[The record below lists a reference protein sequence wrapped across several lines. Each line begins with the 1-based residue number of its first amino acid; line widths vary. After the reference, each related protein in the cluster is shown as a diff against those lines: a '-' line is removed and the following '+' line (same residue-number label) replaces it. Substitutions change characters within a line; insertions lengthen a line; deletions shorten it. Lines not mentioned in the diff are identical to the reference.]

1 MHRYRLFSGSD
12 FRGKQ
17 ARAQGF
23 TIFELMIVIF
33 IIGVVLATATPFVWG
48 HLRSSSL
55 KNAAFK
61 VSSDLGRAR
70 STAIR
75 NRANCS
81 INFNSP
87 SAGQYTTTILNNTV
101 SLDSYFGGVA
111 FTANPD
117 GGPDVFSPNVTF
129 NPRGLSAPSQ
139 VYLTNQENQ
148 FTYRIQVSAAG
159 GISIHRWDVGAGSWQ

>member
-1 MHRYRLFSGSD
+1 MHLFRIFSGSD
-12 FRGKQ
+12 FRENQ

-23 TIFELMIVIF
+23 TIFELMVVIVI
-33 IIGVVLATATPFVWG
+33 IVVVLSVATPFVWG

-61 VSSDLGRAR
+61 ISSDLSRAR

-87 SAGQYTTTILNNTV
+87 SAGQYTTTILNHTV
-101 SLDSYFGGVA
+101 SLDSYFGGVV
-111 FTANPD
+111 FTGNPD
-117 GGPDVFSPNVTF
+117 GGTDVFSPNVTF
-129 NPRGLSAPSQ
+129 NSRGLSAPSQ
-139 VYLTNQENQ
+139 VYLTNQDNE

-159 GISIHRWDVGAGSWQ
+159 GISIHRWDGTGSWQ